1 MKAKLRTWGPV
12 ALGLFLAVYLLW
24 AWYRPGPVM
33 SPAGFAAAQEERA
46 VRSLLKQEVPVRAVQ
61 VLPKAAAVK
70 KLKLP
75 AAVADDPR
83 SEVLAAVEIAPSKGG
98 ATAVTMIDTTTGATS
113 TLVREKPRPLISFEA
128 GTEIGMRYGVAT
140 DGGTEAVLFGRRDLL
155 RVGSVYVAGYA
166 EVDSDAEGR
175 AMVEISYRW

>member
-1 MKAKLRTWGPV
+1 MKTKLRTWGLV
-12 ALGLFLAVYLLW
+12 ALGLFLVVYLLW

-83 SEVLAAVEIAPSKGG
+83 SEVLSAVEIAPSKGG
-98 ATAVTMIDTTTGATS
+98 
-113 TLVREKPRPLISFEA
+113 
-128 GTEIGMRYGVAT
+128 EIG
-140 DGGTEAVLFGRRDLL
+140 
-155 RVGSVYVAGYA
+155 
-166 EVDSDAEGR
+166 R
-175 AMVEISYRW
+175 AHV